1 MFGLYATVSI
11 HAPREGERLRK
22 FVPANSDVKFQS
34 TLPARGSDC
43 RYAVYRFTQYVSIH
57 APREGERLAA
67 SNLPNEPR
75 QFQSTLPAR
84 GSDLSCCLPYR
95 QSAVSIHA
103 PREGERPCSRQF
115 VRSLPCFNPRS
126 PRGGATYTLNDWDDL
141 LLAFQSTLPARGS
154 DIHSLIPGISVGV
167 FQSTLPARGSDT
179 MPL

>member
-84 GSDLSCCLPYR
+84 GSDNAINAAHAPGG
-95 QSAVSIHA
+95 VSIHA
-103 PREGERPCSRQF
+103 PREGERHQYRVVYKFAHRFQST
-115 VRSLPCFNPRS
+115 LPARGSDRCCIRFDRRLKCFNPRS
-126 PRGGATYTLNDWDDL
+126 PRGGATQLYRRV
-141 LLAFQSTLPARGS
+141 PIG
-154 DIHSLIPGISVGV
+154 G
-167 FQSTLPARGSDT
+167 
-179 MPL
+179 